1 MNKSKTFLDTVHGYI
16 TVPENFC
23 DLLIDTP
30 NFQRL
35 RRIEQLSSRSLYPCA
50 RHDRFVH
57 SLGVY
62 HIGKKFITSL
72 KQKCQDII
80 DNSLEKHF

>member
-1 MNKSKTFLDTVHGYI
+1 MKKYKTFLDSVHGYI
-16 TVPENFC
+16 TVPEDFC
-23 DLLIDTP
+23 DLLIDTE

-35 RRIEQLSSRSLYPCA
+35 RRIEQLSSRSLYPSA

-62 HIGKKFITSL
+62 HIGKRFIQEI
-72 KQKCQDII
+72 KRNI
-80 DNSLEKHF
+80 DNLSEELETTF

>member
-1 MNKSKTFLDTVHGYI
+1 MKGYKIFLDTVHGYI
-16 TVPENFC
+16 SVPNDYCEKFV
-23 DLLIDTP
+23 DTA

-57 SLGVY
+57 SIGVF
-62 HIGKKFITSL
+62 HIGKRL
-72 KQKCQDII
+72 LGD
-80 DNSLEKHF
+80 HV